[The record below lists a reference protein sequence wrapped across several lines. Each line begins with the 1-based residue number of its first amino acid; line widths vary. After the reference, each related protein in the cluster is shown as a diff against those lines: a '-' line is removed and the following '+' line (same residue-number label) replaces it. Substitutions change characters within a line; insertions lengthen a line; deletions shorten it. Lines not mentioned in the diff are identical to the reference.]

1 MKFKDVKVGDK
12 IYKEK
17 SVPYTWGTKAT
28 FWCKLPVERVTP
40 TQIVVDGVIFYRKDG
55 HEVGG
60 YSKVLLEGDSRPWS
74 DTPVSDE
81 TQQYVEMRTK
91 IAIRNKLHKISEAL
105 FKMDKDQLASVDVAL
120 FNEALVSMEKLGKT
134 YEESQSETDIE

>member
-12 IYKEK
+12 VYKEK
-17 SVPYTWGTKAT
+17 TVPYTWGTKAC

-40 TQIVVDGVIFYRKDG
+40 TQIVVDGVKFYRKDG
-55 HEVGG
+55 REVGG
-60 YSKVLLEGDSRPWS
+60 HSRVLLEGEPRTWS
-74 DTPVSDE
+74 AIPVSDE

-91 IAIRNKLHKISEAL
+91 IAIRNKLHKISEAM

-120 FNEALVSMEKLGKT
+120 FDEALVSMEKLGKA